1 MVVYLSRSCLD
12 RMANCTVDMGLK
24 QEDTTAIRDAW
35 MAVIDATNT
44 AVLQAGGLTWPMFT
58 GRAVCLKDRL

>member
-1 MVVYLSRSCLD
+1 
-12 RMANCTVDMGLK
+12 MANCTVDMGLK